1 MENLSKQ
8 FGEFC
13 KQKGFNAVTAESCT
27 AGLISA
33 TIAMTPGSSAWLDR
47 GFVVYTPEAKN
58 EMLGVKFSIIDKF
71 DITSEE
77 VAKEMAIG
85 ALGKSSAN
93 IAFAVTGLAGP
104 TGGTEK
110 IPVGTVCMAWA
121 VKKTTIEIITETKIF
136 NGSRNEIRESVVKY
150 MLHKAMT
157 DLFFH

>member
-8 FGEFC
+8 FGDFCLKKEF
-13 KQKGFNAVTAESCT
+13 KVVTAESCT

-47 GFVVYTPEAKN
+47 GFVVYTAQAKN
-58 EMLGVKFSIIDKF
+58 EMLGVNFSTIENF

-85 ALGKSSAN
+85 ALINSSAN
-93 IAFAVTGLAGP
+93 LALAVTGLAGP
-104 TGGTEK
+104 SGGTEK

-121 VKKTTIEIITETKIF
+121 TKTPELKVITETRIF
-136 NGSRNEIRESVVKY
+136 GGSRNEIREQVVEY
-150 MLHKAMT
+150 MMHKAMF
-157 DLFFH
+157 LA